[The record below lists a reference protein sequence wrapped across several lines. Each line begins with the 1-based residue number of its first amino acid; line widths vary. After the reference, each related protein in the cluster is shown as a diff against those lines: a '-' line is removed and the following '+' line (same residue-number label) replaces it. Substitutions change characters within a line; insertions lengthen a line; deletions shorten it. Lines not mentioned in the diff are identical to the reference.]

1 MRIPRTTLKAC
12 LLAAACLL
20 LAPAARAQK
29 SEKKGGRQA
38 PAALW
43 RDPGDISR
51 RDLRYGPG
59 SPALAPKAPFTFV
72 KETKGGESPK
82 FKVRDARG
90 TEWSVKLGPEAQAE
104 TVATRLVWA
113 VGYFAEEAYYFDK
126 VRVRGMKPLS
136 RGREYVAGDTVRGAR
151 FEPRR
156 ANVEEGPEWS
166 WRDSPFE
173 GTREMSGLK
182 VLMILLNNYDARKGN
197 NHILYTDT
205 GRGVEARYVV
215 TDLGAT
221 LGRAGGMGGK
231 RSKND
236 LADFLSTKFVRG
248 VDEKDG
254 VVEFDFDTRP
264 RGLFGHLSVLH
275 PKYYRGEVK
284 KEAAMRGIP
293 VEHAAWIGSLLS
305 RLSDRQLRD
314 AFGAAHYIEEV
325 AGGYV
330 RALRERIGQLTRLR
344 GGEMAAAPELM
355 TTTNE
360 SAAAVG
366 EQVASSR
373 AVEPLPRPRIAGPY
387 GAPAAT
393 FEGRVRDYVA
403 MREALE
409 DRMPRLSQEAS
420 AEEIEAHKM
429 RFQEAVRAERTRAR
443 QGDIFTPE
451 AMEFI
456 RAAVSDE
463 FRGIDRAELLKAVSE
478 AETQGVLLRVNHPY
492 PESKELL
499 EMPPSLLLR
508 LPQLPKQV
516 KYRFVGRNL
525 LLVDR
530 ENGLIIDYMTNA
542 LP

>member
-1 MRIPRTTLKAC
+1 MRTMKTTVISC
-12 LLAAACLL
+12 LLAAVCLL
-20 LAPAARAQK
+20 LAQPVLAQK
-29 SEKKGGRQA
+29 SEKKNDRRA
-38 PAALW
+38 PAVLW
-43 RDPGDISR
+43 RDPGDVSR

-59 SPALAPKAPFTFV
+59 SPALAPVAPFTFV
-72 KETKGGESPK
+72 EEVKSGESPK

-90 TEWSVKLGPEAQAE
+90 TEWSVKLGPEAQSE

-113 VGYFAEEAYYFDK
+113 VGYFAEETYYFDR
-126 VRVRGMKPLS
+126 VRVRGMKRLS
-136 RGREYVAGDTVRGAR
+136 RGQEYVDGGFVRGAR

-156 ANVEEGPEWS
+156 KNVKEGPEWS
-166 WRDSPFE
+166 WRDGPFKD
-173 GTREMSGLK
+173 TREMDGLK

-197 NHILYTDT
+197 NHILFMDT
-205 GRGVEARYVV
+205 GRGTEARYVV

-236 LADFLSTKFVRG
+236 LADFLSTEFVRG

-254 VVEFDFDTRP
+254 VVEFDYDTRP

-305 RLSDRQLRD
+305 RLTDRQLHD
-314 AFGAAHYIEEV
+314 AFRAADYPEEV

-330 RALRERIGQLTRLR
+330 RALRERIGQLTRLQ
-344 GGEMAAAPELM
+344 GGQMAAAVVP
-355 TTTNE
+355 T
-360 SAAAVG
+360 AVG
-366 EQVASSR
+366 EQVASGVTAEAAAR
-373 AVEPLPRPRIAGPY
+373 PVVAEPYRGLVT
-387 GAPAAT
+387 T
-393 FEGRVRDYVA
+393 FEERVREYADT
-403 MREALE
+403 REAIEERTGELP
-409 DRMPRLSQEAS
+409 DAAS
-420 AEEIEAHKM
+420 AWEIEAHKL
-429 RFQEAVRAERTRAR
+429 RFQEAVRSARAGAR
-443 QGDIFTPE
+443 PGDIFTPE

-456 RAAVSDE
+456 RSVIADE
-463 FRGIDRAELLKAVSE
+463 FKGVDRAELYRAVSQ
-478 AETQGVLLRVNHPY
+478 AETRGVPLRVNYPY
-492 PESKELL
+492 PESNELL
-499 EMPPSLLLR
+499 EMPPTLLLR

-530 ENGLIIDYMTNA
+530 ENGLIVDYMTNA

>member
-1 MRIPRTTLKAC
+1 MRTMKTTVISC
-12 LLAAACLL
+12 LLAAFCLL
-20 LAPAARAQK
+20 LAQPAQSQK
-29 SEKKGGRQA
+29 SEKKDERRRA
-38 PAALW
+38 PAVLW
-43 RDPGDISR
+43 RDPGDVSR

-59 SPALAPKAPFTFV
+59 SPALAPAAPFTFV
-72 KETKGGESPK
+72 EEVKSGESPK
-82 FKVRDARG
+82 FKVKDARG

-113 VGYFAEEAYYFDK
+113 VGYFVEETYYFDR
-126 VRVRGMKPLS
+126 VRVRGMKRLS
-136 RGREYVAGDTVRGAR
+136 RGREYLDGGFVRGAR

-156 ANVEEGPEWS
+156 ENVKEGPEWS
-166 WRDSPFE
+166 WRDSPFKD
-173 GTREMSGLK
+173 TREMDGLK

-197 NHILYTDT
+197 NHVLFVDT
-205 GRGVEARYVV
+205 GRGTEARYVV

-236 LADFLSTKFVRG
+236 LADFRSTKFVRG

-284 KEAAMRGIP
+284 KEGAMRGIP

-305 RLSDRQLRD
+305 RLSDRQLHD
-314 AFGAAHYIEEV
+314 AFRAADYIEEV

-330 RALRERIGQLTRLR
+330 RELRERINQLTRLQ
-344 GGEMAAAPELM
+344 GGQMAATVEPM
-355 TTTNE
+355 
-360 SAAAVG
+360 SAAGVP
-366 EQVASSR
+366 VASGVT
-373 AVEPLPRPRIAGPY
+373 AEAALPPEVAEPYRGLVT
-387 GAPAAT
+387 T
-393 FEGRVRDYVA
+393 FEERVREYAD
-403 MREALE
+403 MREAIEERTGELP
-409 DRMPRLSQEAS
+409 DAAS
-420 AEEIEAHKM
+420 AWEIEAHKL
-429 RFQEAVRAERTRAR
+429 RFQEAVRSRRAGAR

-456 RAAVSDE
+456 RSLIADE
-463 FRGIDRAELLKAVSE
+463 FKGVDRAELYRAVSE
-478 AETQGVLLRVNHPY
+478 AETKGVPLRVNYPY
-492 PESKELL
+492 PESQELM
-499 EMPPSLLLR
+499 EMPATLLLR

-516 KYRFVGRNL
+516 KYRLVGRNL